1 MINSILEKN
10 IISNNITSF
19 KSSIKKASS
28 SILIKLLPFL
38 CACGSLLML
47 QLMDSRL
54 NIETI
59 NNKEQCMRMGLL
71 TENYPIVNYLYP
83 KNCMDESKILRYYIS
98 SGGSNLQIYNLL
110 DKDIYWNYV
119 NESDIIFGIKNGNLG
134 TINYLKTKV
143 SIPLINYTMLNIEKQ
158 KLLLGDNNLF
168 NYYISNNYN
177 EPLILDELYNRK
189 QKNMKFFNNIL
200 VLKHF
205 FYRIRNQIK

>member
-1 MINSILEKN
+1 MINSILERN

-19 KSSIKKASS
+19 KNSIKKAST

-47 QLMDSRL
+47 QLMDSKL

-71 TENYPIVNYLYP
+71 TENYPIVNYLFS

-98 SGGSNLQIYNLL
+98 SGGSNLEIYNLL
-110 DKDIYWNYV
+110 DNDIYWSHV
-119 NESDIIFGIKNGNLG
+119 SESDIIFGIKNGNLQ
-134 TINYLKTKV
+134 TINYLQTKV
-143 SIPLINYTMLNIEKQ
+143 SIPLYNYTMLSTEKQ
-158 KLLLGDNNLF
+158 KLLLQDNDLF

-177 EPLILDELYNRK
+177 ESLILDELYIRK
-189 QKNMKFFNNIL
+189 QKNMKFLNNIL
-200 VLKHF
+200 VLKQF

>member
-1 MINSILEKN
+1 MINSILERN

-19 KSSIKKASS
+19 KSSIKKASP

-71 TENYPIVNYLYP
+71 TENYPIVNYLYS

-98 SGGSNLQIYNLL
+98 SGGSNLDIYNLL
-110 DKDIYWNYV
+110 DKDKYWNHV
-119 NESDIIFGIKNGNLG
+119 NETDIIFGIKNGNIG
-134 TINYLKTKV
+134 TINYLQTKV
-143 SIPLINYTMLNIEKQ
+143 SIPLINYTMINIEKH
-158 KLLLGDNNLF
+158 KLLLQDNDLF
-168 NYYISNNYN
+168 NYYIINNYN
-177 EPLILDELYNRK
+177 EQLILDELYIRK

>member
-19 KSSIKKASS
+19 KSSIKKASP

-54 NIETI
+54 NIQNI
-59 NNKEQCMRMGLL
+59 VNKEQCMRMGLL

-98 SGGSNLQIYNLL
+98 SGGSNIDIYNLL
-110 DKDIYWNYV
+110 DEDKYWNHITDH
-119 NESDIIFGIKNGNLG
+119 DIIYGIKNGNIN
-134 TINYLKTKV
+134 TIKYLQSKIE
-143 SIPLINYTMLNIEKQ
+143 IPLHNYSELNIEKQ
-158 KLLLGDNNLF
+158 QLLLQDNNLF
-168 NYYISNNYN
+168 NYYINNNYN
-177 EPLILDELYNRK
+177 EPLILNELYIRK

-200 VLKHF
+200 VLKQF